1 MALLRFHFYLI
12 FFFTLNRKVMTS
24 PNLQNYDELVLP
36 TGVVGPESLSFDC
49 VGQGPYAGVSDGRI
63 LRWNGSNQNWIEFAV
78 TTPNRAFCDGTN
90 DSSREPQCGRP
101 LGLKFH
107 PKTCELYITDAYFGL
122 MKVGPNGG
130 IATQLANSAQGTSF
144 KFLND
149 LDIHDTTGVVFFTD
163 SSTLYQRRDFS
174 QIISNGDSTGRLLRF
189 DPTTKQVSILYSGL
203 AFPNG
208 IVLSRDNTYLL
219 VVESTRNQILKFM
232 LSSSEIG
239 TPSVFARVDRFPDN
253 IRKNNQGNYWVALNT
268 PRGGYSENLLGV
280 LFDENGRAIQVVNG
294 DSGDTL
300 ESVSEI
306 EERNGRM
313 WFGSPR
319 QPYVGTGISF

>member
-1 MALLRFHFYLI
+1 MALVCLYVFLLFL
-12 FFFTLNRKVMTS
+12 FSLNGEVMTS
-24 PNLQNYDELVLP
+24 PNLQNYDELILP
-36 TGVVGPESLSFDC
+36 TGVVGPESLAFDC
-49 VGQGPYAGVSDGRI
+49 SGEGPYAGVSDGRI
-63 LRWNGSNQNWIEFAV
+63 LRWNESNQNWIEFAV
-78 TTPNRAFCDGTN
+78 TTPNRDRAFCDGTN
-90 DSSREPQCGRP
+90 DPSREPQCGRP

-107 PKTCELYITDAYFGL
+107 PKTCELYIADAYFGL

-130 IATQLANSAQGTSF
+130 IATQLANSAQGIPF

-149 LDIHDTTGVVFFTD
+149 LDIHYTNGVVFFTD

-189 DPTTKQVSILYSGL
+189 DPTTKQVNVLYSGL
-203 AFPNG
+203 AFSNG
-208 IVLSRDNTYLL
+208 IVLSGDNTYLL
-219 VVESTRNQILKFM
+219 VVESTRNQILKFP
-232 LSSSEIG
+232 LSNSEIG

-253 IRKNNQGNYWVALNT
+253 IRRNNQGNYWVALNT
-268 PRGGYSENLLGV
+268 PRGGYSEDLLGV

-294 DSGDTL
+294 DTL
-300 ESVSEI
+300 EFVSEI
-306 EERNGRM
+306 EEHNGRM